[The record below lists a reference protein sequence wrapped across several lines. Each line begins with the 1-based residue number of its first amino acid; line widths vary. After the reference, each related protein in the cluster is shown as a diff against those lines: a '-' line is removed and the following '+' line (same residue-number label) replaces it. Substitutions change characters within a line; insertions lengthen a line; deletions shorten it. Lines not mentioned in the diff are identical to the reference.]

1 MKKKSSYTSLIKK
14 IVLLVPAILLYILF
28 FGFGSWVVLHAQDM
42 ETFTP
47 GLLAIWVVLLLTILL
62 TAIIITAQYSKWL
75 DKEKTS

>member
-1 MKKKSSYTSLIKK
+1 MPKKSSYNRLIKK

-28 FGFGSWVVLHAQDM
+28 LGFGSWVVLNAQDM
-42 ETFTP
+42 EIFTP